1 MSSRKTVLE
10 LYKRLNKIAKEV
22 FDKDVRALNQAKEK
36 IRIEFRKNKDLENQ
50 DEIDQKI
57 KVNKNQ
63 SLYTSAKKTHSYNFW
78 HISQVFHG

>member
-22 FDKDVRALNQAKEK
+22 FDQDVRALKQAQEK
-36 IRIEFRKNKDLENQ
+36 IRIEFRKNKDLEKQ

-57 KVNKNQ
+57 KVGK
-63 SLYTSAKKTHSYNFW
+63 
-78 HISQVFHG
+78 